1 MVGVA
6 GSILRRTR
14 IRVRQ
19 ADEGILIHS
28 DAHEL
33 IVRSSW

>member
-1 MVGVA
+1 MNGAA

-14 IRVRQ
+14 LSERR

-33 IVRSSW
+33 LSPY